1 MYMISPQFI
10 RDFLTKNF
18 SDIGRLSAN
27 DREFIMESPFIK
39 NDYKK
44 HCSVNVDSGLWQCFK
59 TGRDGNFVSLYS
71 HLQGIPYFRAQKELI
86 IKNFAY
92 LGKPVPLGVMPKE
105 NKLELDTSKLIPL
118 NIASGFSDDPEV
130 LNAWSILY
138 ERKLFTE
145 VNETKAE
152 YFLCKEGKFANRI
165 IIPFTRDGIVFYF
178 QARALGDQKPKYL
191 NPSTEIAPKSSD
203 ILYPYRDDMDPLV
216 VCEGPLDAIS
226 FQLQG
231 INATATMKNIVSP
244 RQAEMLSTFDGD
256 IILAFDNDSAGERGF
271 EAFDKLRKE
280 RLMDEFFVCKP
291 PSGYKDWNE
300 AHQNGVDLTN
310 HLEDNIKLYDFQY
323 RMHNQINLV

>member
-1 MYMISPQFI
+1 MNMISPQFI

-27 DREFIMESPFIK
+27 DREFIMESPFIR

-59 TGRDGNFVSLYS
+59 TGRNGNFVSLYS
-71 HLQGIPYFRAQKELI
+71 HLQSIPYFQAQKELI

-92 LGKPVPLGVMPKE
+92 LGKPVPISVMPEEK
-105 NKLELDTSKLIPL
+105 KLELDTSKLIPL
-118 NIASGFSDDPEV
+118 NIASGFSEDPDV
-130 LNAWSILY
+130 LTAWSILY
-138 ERKLFTE
+138 ERKLF
-145 VNETKAE
+145 NETEEKKAQ

-165 IIPFTRDGIVFYF
+165 IIPFIRDGIVFYF
-178 QARALGDQKPKYL
+178 QARAIGDQQPKYL
-191 NPSTEIAPKSSD
+191 NPSIEIAPKSSD
-203 ILYPYRDDMDPLV
+203 VLYPYYDDHNMLV

-244 RQAEMLSTFDGD
+244 RQAEMLATFDGD
-256 IILAFDNDSAGERGF
+256 IVLAFDNDTAGERGF
-271 EAFDKLRKE
+271 EAFDRLRKE

-300 AHQNGVDLTN
+300 AHQNGVDLIH
-310 HLEDNIKLYDFQY
+310 HLDDNLQLYDFQY
-323 RMHNQINLV
+323 RMKNQVNLL